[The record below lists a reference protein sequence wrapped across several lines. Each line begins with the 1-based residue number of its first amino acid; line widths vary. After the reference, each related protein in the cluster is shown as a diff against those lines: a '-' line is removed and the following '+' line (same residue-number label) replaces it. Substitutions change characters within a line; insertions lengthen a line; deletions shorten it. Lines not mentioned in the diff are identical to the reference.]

1 MEPTPQ
7 VEAVPPASPVFVP
20 LWLAPSD
27 VSDWLTQSGAAPADM
42 DRITRVCAAVEP
54 QVQDA
59 RPDRWVY
66 PVPPAALLRAA
77 REAAVPLAVEGTY
90 VPDAEV
96 YQAAVQLAARVV
108 RRRNSPGGL
117 ESMAE
122 SVMYVSKWDPD
133 IQRALRQGPWRRAQ
147 VG

>member
-1 MEPTPQ
+1 MTLPTPT
-7 VEAVPPASPVFVP
+7 PPVFVP

-27 VSDWLTQSGAAPADM
+27 VSDWLTQNGGATGPELA
-42 DRITRVCAAVEP
+42 RVTRVAAAVEP
-54 QVQDA
+54 QVQQA

-66 PVPPAALLRAA
+66 STEDPPVA
-77 REAAVPLAVEGTY
+77 TY

-117 ESMAE
+117 ESMSE
-122 SVMYVSKWDPD
+122 SVVYVSRWDPD
-133 IQRALRQGPWRRAQ
+133 IQRALRQGPYRPAQ